1 MRTVHSGI
9 GASQT
14 ACPISQIRTL
24 VCPQL
29 ALVEVNRSINS
40 LPFPDEFSSQDEEE
54 DRSVASGIENGHHHN
69 GHSNGHSS
77 DVVDDSGAN
86 SETTTSGTPSVI
98 VGRCRALFNYTPKLY
113 DELELQPG
121 DILDI
126 HIKQEDGWWL
136 GALRGQVGIFPAT
149 YVEEIA

>member
-1 MRTVHSGI
+1 M
-9 GASQT
+9 
-14 ACPISQIRTL
+14 
-24 VCPQL
+24 
-29 ALVEVNRSINS
+29 
-40 LPFPDEFSSQDEEE
+40 
-54 DRSVASGIENGHHHN
+54 ASGIENGHHNTN
-69 GHSNGHSS
+69 GHHHPHSNGCNAEETANDGAANNSGPAVTS
-77 DVVDDSGAN
+77 VV
-86 SETTTSGTPSVI
+86 

>member
-1 MRTVHSGI
+1 MLKSTV
-9 GASQT
+9 
-14 ACPISQIRTL
+14 PLTL
-24 VCPQL
+24 THF
-29 ALVEVNRSINS
+29 A
-40 LPFPDEFSSQDEEE
+40 DEFSSQDEEE
-54 DRSVASGIENGHHHN
+54 DRSVASGIENSHHHN

-77 DVVDDSGAN
+77 DAVDDSGAN